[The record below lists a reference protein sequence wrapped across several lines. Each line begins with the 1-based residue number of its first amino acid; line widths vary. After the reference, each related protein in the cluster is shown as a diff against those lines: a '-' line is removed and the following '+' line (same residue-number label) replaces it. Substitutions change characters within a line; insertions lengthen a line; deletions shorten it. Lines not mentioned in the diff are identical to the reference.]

1 MVQSRPD
8 KHKRWT
14 AEGDA
19 ELRRRCEAGE
29 YLIDIARAM
38 GRTQEG
44 LRTRCN
50 TLGIPC
56 RSAPRQTRAR
66 IAAE

>member
-1 MVQSRPD
+1 MD
-8 KHKRWT
+8 KPRARKFTRWT
-14 AEGDA
+14 PEEDA

-29 YLIDIARAM
+29 YLLDIARTM

-50 TLGIPC
+50 LLGIPC
-56 RSAPRQTRAR
+56 RSAPRQQRR
-66 IAAE
+66 PVAAE